1 YSRYR
6 DETQPRS
13 PDQLTSHQAS
23 PLMQPWIL
31 TWAPP
36 GMRSTIGK
44 PGPGPALMPTDVVTM
59 PGAAS
64 AAVGVS
70 NIAATKIPLKRMA
83 NLLHHLKRNAR
94 MDRAFR
100 ERLSHQ
106 PKS

>member
-23 PLMQPWIL
+23 PRMQPRML

-36 GMRSTIGK
+36 GMRSTTGK
-44 PGPGPALMPTDVVTM
+44 PGPGPALMPMDVVTM

-70 NIAATKIPLKRMA
+70 NIAATKTPLQFMA
-83 NLLHHLKRNAR
+83 NLLHVLRRNAR
-94 MDRAFR
+94 IERAFP

-106 PKS
+106 PKI